1 MKQLWKNL
9 NSVCSFKHNKRKSTV
24 VSKLVNNG
32 VEIHSEYEISKCF
45 NNYFSTIGEKLHQT
59 NQKNTTNVSSDTFDK
74 PVLNS
79 MYCLPVYDIEL
90 SRLIHSLQS
99 SKSPGPDEIGVSL
112 IKEVSSIIV
121 QPLAFI
127 FNLSITNGVF
137 PEQLKIAQV
146 IPAYKK
152 GCVFGK

>member
-1 MKQLWKNL
+1 
-9 NSVCSFKHNKRKSTV
+9 
-24 VSKLVNNG
+24 
-32 VEIHSEYEISKCF
+32 
-45 NNYFSTIGEKLHQT
+45 
-59 NQKNTTNVSSDTFDK
+59 
-74 PVLNS
+74 

-90 SRLIHSLQS
+90 SRLIHSLIQS

-137 PEQLKIAQV
+137 PEQLKIAKV
-146 IPAYKK
+146 IPA
-152 GCVFGK
+152 